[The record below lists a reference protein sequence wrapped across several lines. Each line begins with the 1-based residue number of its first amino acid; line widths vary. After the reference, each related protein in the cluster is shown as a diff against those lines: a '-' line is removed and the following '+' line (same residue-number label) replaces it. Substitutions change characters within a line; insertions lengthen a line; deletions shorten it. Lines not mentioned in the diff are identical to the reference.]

1 MRSPTG
7 TSAFPRCAAAAA
19 AVVLVALI
27 LTPAAGAQAPP
38 AADEVRRG
46 QIYARQLEARYK
58 VLTDPALVERVTR
71 VGADVA
77 ASSDRT
83 ELPYTFKILDQ
94 EIPNAVSLPG
104 GFVYVTKGLL
114 SFVRSD
120 HELAAVLAHEVA
132 HAAHRHQME
141 LIRRGNE
148 AAFWT
153 LVVAVLS
160 RDAAVAAGAQLLG
173 ISLLSGYTREM
184 ERDADLSAIG
194 YLQHTPYTPV
204 GVLTVMERLAREE
217 QLRPQPDPGAFRD
230 HPRTEERVAYVEAEL
245 RRRGIPVVRR
255 VAAAYL
261 RLATRTVT
269 EGDRPVG
276 EVLVNETVIL
286 RLPDPSRVAV
296 IAERLDRFFNTDPD
310 PWQVATLRFGDTW
323 EIVGGRGVLITV
335 TRADAGFWGM
345 PLDAAARE
353 VQARLQ
359 WIIRQDLRM
368 RQFQG

>member
-1 MRSPTG
+1 MRFA
-7 TSAFPRCAAAAA
+7 SA
-19 AVVLVALI
+19 VALI
-27 LTPAAGAQAPP
+27 WILLAAPARAQEPS

-46 QIYARQLEARYK
+46 QVYARQLEARYR
-58 VLTDPALVERVTR
+58 VVTDPALAERVTR
-71 VGADVA
+71 IGADVA
-77 ASSDRT
+77 AASDRT

-94 EIPNAVSLPG
+94 EIPNALSLPG
-104 GFVYVTKGLL
+104 GFIYVTKGLL

-141 LIRRGNE
+141 LIRRSNE

-153 LVVAVLS
+153 FVVAVLS
-160 RDAAVAAGAQLLG
+160 RDGAVAAGAQLLG

-184 ERDADLSAIG
+184 ERDADLTAVG
-194 YLQHTPYTPV
+194 YLQRTRYAPV
-204 GVLTVMERLAREE
+204 GALTVMERLAREE

-230 HPRTEERVAYVEAEL
+230 HPRTDERVAYIDAEL

-255 VAAAYL
+255 VAADYL
-261 RLATRTVT
+261 RLATRTVA

-276 EVLVNETVIL
+276 EILVNETVIL
-286 RLPDPSRVAV
+286 RLPDPTRVAV
-296 IAERLDRFFNTDPD
+296 IAERLDRFFDTDPD
-310 PWQVATLRFGDTW
+310 PWQVATLRFGETW
-323 EIVGGRGVLITV
+323 EIVGGRGVLMTV
-335 TRADAGFWGM
+335 TQADAGFWGL

-359 WIIRQDLRM
+359 WIIRQDLRI